1 MNKLILIDNCKN
13 CGYSTDHNNFC
24 SNCGAK
30 KITKRITFRNII
42 SEFSEVYLN
51 IDNTFFR
58 TIKDL
63 TIKPYLVID
72 GYINGVRKRHLNT
85 ISYLLIAITFSA
97 IFDFIRKKFFNSEI
111 SEQEKEKFPEII
123 RILAEL
129 SEEIP
134 IFGYFILIPFY
145 ALISK
150 FLFRKYKKYNFT
162 EHIVINTYFI
172 SHITILAIVPSLIIY
187 SLGLHIDEVS
197 LFSFLLQ
204 FIFAT
209 YMFKNLYNITYKKV
223 LKRVFLVL
231 LAFIFLFLAIGI
243 IIGIASAILKEKGL
257 IN

>member
-1 MNKLILIDNCKN
+1 MNKLIVIDNCKN
-13 CGYSTDHNNFC
+13 CGYNTDHNNFC

-30 KITKRITFRNII
+30 KITKRITFRNIV

-58 TIKDL
+58 TVKDL
-63 TIKPYLVID
+63 TTQPRRVID
-72 GYINGVRKRHLNT
+72 GYINGVRKRHLNA
-85 ISYLLIAITFSA
+85 ISYLLIAVMFSA

-111 SEQEKEKFPEII
+111 SEQEKEKFPEVI

-162 EHIVINTYFI
+162 EHVVINTYFI
-172 SHITILAIVPSLIIY
+172 SHTTILTILPAVIIY
-187 SLGLHIDEVS
+187 GLGLNIDEVS

-209 YMFKNLYNITYKKV
+209 YMFKNLYDITYKKV

-231 LAFIFLFLAIGI
+231 LASIFLFLAIAFIGGI
-243 IIGIASAILKEKGL
+243 ILAISKEKGL
-257 IN
+257 TN